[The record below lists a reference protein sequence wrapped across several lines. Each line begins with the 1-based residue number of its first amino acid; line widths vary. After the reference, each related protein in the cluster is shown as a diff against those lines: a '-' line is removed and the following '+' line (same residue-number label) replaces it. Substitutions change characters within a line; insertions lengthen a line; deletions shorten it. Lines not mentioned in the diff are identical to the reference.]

1 MICRVSSTCGN
12 TGYPGNLLEF
22 FATGNPGIL
31 LEFCQV
37 SWKFHGAVAFVAI
50 DMMQ

>member
-1 MICRVSSTCGN
+1 MSN
-12 TGYPGNLLEF
+12 TPGYPGNLLDF

-31 LEFCQV
+31 LECCQV
-37 SWKFHGAVAFVAI
+37 SWKFHGAVTFVAI